1 MRLLVNVGIGLVL
14 VTGAWAQQPGSSAAP
29 VTIEKVE
36 LQAASRPVGG
46 LMARRMRERGEEPKP
61 TPGSRIAGHLAKPQ
75 GDGPFPAV
83 VVLPDCI
90 GLTPFV
96 RETLTAQFASWG
108 YVTLVVD
115 SWTSRN
121 AQAGCFLN
129 GQEPPG
135 VDRVADAY
143 GALFHLAGLPFV
155 QRDRVGV
162 LGFATGGVF
171 VLTLSEPQTQSSVVN
186 DQSLG
191 FKAGVVYYAPCAAL
205 ELIQKP
211 AFPLLILAAREDRRT
226 GVQACE
232 KAARPASADGNPV
245 EVQVYPDV
253 THGFADPHW
262 GANGEILGF
271 PAAYDPK
278 ASEDALARTHEFLD
292 RSMGRGPR

>member
-1 MRLLVNVGIGLVL
+1 MRYLIGVALGLVL
-14 VTGAWAQQPGSSAAP
+14 ATGAWAQQSASDPPP
-29 VTIEKVE
+29 VAVEKVD

-61 TPGSRIAGHLAKPQ
+61 TAGGGIEGHLAKPT

-96 RETLTAQFASWG
+96 RETLTVRLASWG
-108 YVTLVVD
+108 YVALVID
-115 SWTSRN
+115 SWTTRN

-143 GALFHLAGLPFV
+143 GGLFYLAGLPFV
-155 QRDRVGV
+155 QRDRVGL

-171 VLTLSEPQTQSSVVN
+171 VLTLAEPQTQSSVVN
-186 DQSLG
+186 SENLS
-191 FKAGVVYYAPCAAL
+191 FKGGVVYYAPCA

-211 AFPLLILAAREDRRT
+211 AFPLLILVGRDDQRT
-226 GVQACE
+226 GAHCE
-232 KAARPASADGNPV
+232 EGARSTSTEGNPV
-245 EVQVYPDV
+245 EVHVYPGV
-253 THGFADPHW
+253 KHGFADPHW
-262 GANGEILGF
+262 GPPGEILGF

-278 ASEDALARTHEFLD
+278 AAEDALARAHEFLD
-292 RSMGRGPR
+292 RTLGRKSP